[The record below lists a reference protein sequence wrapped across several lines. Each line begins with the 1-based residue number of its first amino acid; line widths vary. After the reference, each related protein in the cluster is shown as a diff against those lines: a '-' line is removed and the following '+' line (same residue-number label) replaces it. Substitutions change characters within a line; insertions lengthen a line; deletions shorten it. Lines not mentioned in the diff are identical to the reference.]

1 MKNTIHKS
9 WRNNVSS
16 RTAIRV
22 AVVAFVASMAL
33 TGLSF
38 ASRSPDSTSEST
50 SGAINTTV
58 GHSAI
63 SASGSLNTE
72 PLGLVISIR

>member
-1 MKNTIHKS
+1 MKGIIHKS
-9 WRNNVSS
+9 WRNNVSR

-38 ASRSPDSTSEST
+38 ASRSPNSSGEST
-50 SGAINTTV
+50 SGAVNTTV

-72 PLGLVISIR
+72 PLGMVISIY

>member
-9 WRNNVSS
+9 WRSNVSR

-22 AVVAFVASMAL
+22 AGVAFVASMAL

-38 ASRSPDSTSEST
+38 ASRSPNSTDEST
-50 SGAINTTV
+50 SGAVNTTV

-72 PLGLVISIR
+72 PSGMVISIY

>member
-1 MKNTIHKS
+1 MKNMTYKS
-9 WRNNVSS
+9 WRNNESK

-33 TGLSF
+33 TVLSF
-38 ASRSPDSTSEST
+38 SSRLPDSTGESA

-58 GHSAI
+58 GHWAI
-63 SASGSLNTE
+63 STDGSLNTE
-72 PLGLVISIR
+72 SLGIVISIR